1 MYKPTINSILK
12 IAILGLALLVMTG
25 CGSSY
30 RMPKP
35 SDIQVFK
42 KSEKTEKIT
51 LFNQEFDMPE
61 PIEAEVKLYPSN
73 KLKGG
78 MADGSVGENQAMLI
92 MKKATKSLKLD
103 SFKFSKTTSR
113 RFNIPYYAL
122 NFPPM
127 IIKSIQIYHTE
138 KAYNNNKQLVEINP
152 YIYKLKDKDYTKSY
166 YLFSRRNLHT
176 ENQVTKYKDLS
187 TGIKI
192 DSLNYHSSKPIKQ
205 LFIAFDDLQDMA
217 PTTYIEI
224 KKKPIFKIDGYSP
237 ELVVLHALK
246 TRKDLDYNEKL
257 VREVGFKD
265 ARLFR
270 KIQKKVK
277 TLKLPKSSVARLPQ
291 DVNIKYALKNHA
303 TILKTGR
310 YLAKT
315 GQYKHFK
322 TKSFFDSSYKYKSTH
337 TVKVN
342 GEKASMKKS
351 TSEHKTAGFMDFSEG
366 I

>member
-12 IAILGLALLVMTG
+12 TAILGLALLVITG

-35 SDIQVFK
+35 SDVQVFEKPK
-42 KSEKTEKIT
+42 KAEKIK

-61 PIEAEVKLYPSN
+61 PVVVKAKLYPSN
-73 KLKGG
+73 KLKGK
-78 MADGSVGENQAMLI
+78 MNDSWYYIDGHPRKIN
-92 MKKATKSLKLD
+92 
-103 SFKFSKTTSR
+103 SKTFCFSQTSSR
-113 RFNIPYYAL
+113 RFQVPYYAL
-122 NFPPM
+122 KFPSKM
-127 IIKSIQIYHTE
+127 IINNVFIYHTE
-138 KAYNNNKQLVEINP
+138 EAYNDKKESIKINP
-152 YIYKLKDKDYTKSY
+152 YLYKTKDRENMKTYA
-166 YLFSRRNLHT
+166 LFNRNELYET
-176 ENQVTKYKDLS
+176 NKVTKFVDVNSS
-187 TGIKI
+187 TNI
-192 DSLNYHSSKPIKQ
+192 DAINYYSNEPIKQ

-217 PTTYIEI
+217 PTKYIKI

-237 ELVVLHALK
+237 ELVVLNALK
-246 TRKDLDYNEKL
+246 KRKDLNYNEKL

-270 KIQKKVK
+270 KIQQKVR
-277 TLKLPKSSVARLPQ
+277 TLKLPKASVARLPQ

-315 GQYKHFK
+315 GKYKHFK
-322 TKSFFDSSYKYKSTH
+322 TKSFFDNSYKYKSTH

-351 TSEHKTAGFMDFSEG
+351 TSEHKIAGFMDFSEG